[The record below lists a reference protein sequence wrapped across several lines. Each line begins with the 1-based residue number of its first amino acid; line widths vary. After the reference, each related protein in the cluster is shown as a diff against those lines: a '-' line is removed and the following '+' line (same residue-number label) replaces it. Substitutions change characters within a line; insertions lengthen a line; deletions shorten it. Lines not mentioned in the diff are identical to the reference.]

1 MTRSFT
7 KYMEIDLIIIECIN
21 LLNVLKVYA
30 KLAIFLEPS
39 TKREPNSPPSDDFSN
54 TISVK
59 LIKI

>member
-1 MTRSFT
+1 
-7 KYMEIDLIIIECIN
+7 MEIDLIIIECIN